1 MKKLAIGGEPKP
13 PNGVVAPTIVVSDA
27 PELAGGVPS
36 PSMKGAG
43 SDRSDDRRKAEK
55 KEKIE
60 RERLEKLERKEQKRL
75 EKLEK
80 EHRKSPKGGSEIGR
94 EGKDGGGKVVDR
106 FLGSKVAME
115 KFFKKKVKDREE
127 RKEKEK
133 EERERE
139 RILAEELSASGD
151 EGGEAVKDKKKKKNK
166 MNSKISSKGYS
177 SEGTSSND
185 ENGGDGR
192 KKKRKTFSTG
202 SGSASSST
210 SSSPSS
216 SYTSPSSS
224 PSTTPDKEKDPME
237 RESEREDEKEETTDS
252 DESSSSD
259 DSESEEETAQRG
271 LLHPNSGSNVV
282 LRQQRRRKK
291 DWTVSQEFRVLALE
305 TEEKQKPDFSFA
317 LQHKNRDKNRYGNA
331 LPNPETRVVLKGGD
345 TDYINANYIQGEQTQ
360 YIAAQAPLPNTFSDF
375 WLMVWEQ
382 NTRVIMMLTRLTEN
396 DRTKAEIY
404 WPRKGPLGR
413 ARGSFS
419 GEDGDVGGDDPG
431 WKQYGKMRVSL
442 VKSTIQEGDEDV
454 TIRHFRLR
462 NDEEPDVERQVI
474 QIHFTGWPDFGV
486 PQNTK
491 AFTQLLELMESF
503 NKEPTITGSTEPNGP
518 IVLHCSAGLGRTGTL
533 IAAHIA
539 AEKLKLKTVKSKE
552 DIDMK
557 AIVAILREQRSGMVQ
572 TKCQYKFL
580 HDLLND
586 L

>member
-1 MKKLAIGGEPKP
+1 MAIGGEPKP
-13 PNGVVAPTIVVSDA
+13 PNGISAPTIVVSDA
-27 PELAGGVPS
+27 PELAGAPS

-60 RERLEKLERKEQKRL
+60 RERLEKLERKEQKKL

-80 EHRKSPKGGSEIGR
+80 EHKKSPKGSDGSK

-115 KFFKKKVKDREE
+115 KFFKKKVKEREE

-139 RILAEELSASGD
+139 RVLAEELSASGD
-151 EGGEAVKDKKKKKNK
+151 EGGDAVKDKKKKKNK
-166 MNSKISSKGYS
+166 MNSKISKGYY

-202 SGSASSST
+202 SASSST

-216 SYTSPSSS
+216 SYTPPS

-252 DESSSSD
+252 DDSSSSD
-259 DSESEEETAQRG
+259 DSESEVESGKGG

-419 GEDGDVGGDDPG
+419 GEDGDVGGDDAG

-518 IVLHCSAGLGRTGTL
+518 IILHCSAGLGRTGTL

-557 AIVAILREQRSGMVQ
+557 AIVALLREQRSGMVQ

>member
-13 PNGVVAPTIVVSDA
+13 PNGVAAPTIVVSDA

-80 EHRKSPKGGSEIGR
+80 EHKKSPKGSEIGK

-115 KFFKKKVKDREE
+115 KFFKKKVKEREE

-151 EGGEAVKDKKKKKNK
+151 EGGEALKDKKKKKK
-166 MNSKISSKGYS
+166 MNSKISKGYS

-202 SGSASSST
+202 SGSASST

-216 SYTSPSSS
+216 SYTSPSPS

-252 DESSSSD
+252 DDSSSSD
-259 DSESEEETAQRG
+259 DSESEEESGQRG
-271 LLHPNSGSNVV
+271 LLHPNSGSNIA

-317 LQHKNRDKNRYGNA
+317 LQHKNR
-331 LPNPETRVVLKGGD
+331 GGD

-419 GEDGDVGGDDPG
+419 GEDGG

-503 NKEPTITGSTEPNGP
+503 NKEPTITGSTESNGP

-557 AIVAILREQRSGMVQ
+557 AIVAVLREQRH